1 MNFLVTGGAG
11 FIGSHFVDFLLF
23 DNNVSKYVE
32 NVTVLDKLTYAGSLS
47 NLNFARQD
55 SRFRFVKGDIRNS
68 KIIRKLLSDKCIVV
82 NFAAESHV
90 DNSINNAS
98 VFYETNTT
106 GVVALLEAT
115 RFFNGVKFLQISTDE
130 VYGSITKGAWTE
142 ESILQPNSPYSSS
155 KASSDLICRAYFK
168 TYGLDIVIT
177 RCSNNFG
184 PRQHNEK
191 FIPTI
196 FNCLFQNKKIPV
208 YGDGNNV
215 RDWLFVSD
223 HVKGIWAAILYG
235 KTGEVYNIGGG
246 SEMSNLELSSFI
258 CTKMGY
264 SSDQI
269 EFTDDR
275 KGHDRRY
282 SLDFLKATR
291 ELGYKPSVSFDS
303 GVELTMEYYKGI
315 SKATNKGWIANNL

>member
-1 MNFLVTGGAG
+1 MKFLVTGGAG

-115 RFFNGVKFLQISTDE
+115 KFFNGVKLCHAVNLLS
-130 VYGSITKGAWTE
+130 
-142 ESILQPNSPYSSS
+142 LN
-155 KASSDLICRAYFK
+155 RFK
-168 TYGLDIVIT
+168 
-177 RCSNNFG
+177 
-184 PRQHNEK
+184 
-191 FIPTI
+191 
-196 FNCLFQNKKIPV
+196 NC
-208 YGDGNNV
+208 
-215 RDWLFVSD
+215 
-223 HVKGIWAAILYG
+223 
-235 KTGEVYNIGGG
+235 
-246 SEMSNLELSSFI
+246 
-258 CTKMGY
+258 
-264 SSDQI
+264 
-269 EFTDDR
+269 
-275 KGHDRRY
+275 
-282 SLDFLKATR
+282 
-291 ELGYKPSVSFDS
+291 
-303 GVELTMEYYKGI
+303 
-315 SKATNKGWIANNL
+315 